1 MHISEMEK
9 NPERIFGFW
18 DNSVWSCCRKFCILR
33 HEYLSSA
40 VSVLENSLKIF
51 DQNKA
56 VFFQLNL
63 PEIHAEKG

>member
-1 MHISEMEK
+1 MHLYEMEK

-18 DNSVWSCCRKFCILR
+18 DNSAWSCCRKFCILR
-33 HEYLSSA
+33 NEYFSST

-63 PEIHAEKG
+63 PAIHAEKG